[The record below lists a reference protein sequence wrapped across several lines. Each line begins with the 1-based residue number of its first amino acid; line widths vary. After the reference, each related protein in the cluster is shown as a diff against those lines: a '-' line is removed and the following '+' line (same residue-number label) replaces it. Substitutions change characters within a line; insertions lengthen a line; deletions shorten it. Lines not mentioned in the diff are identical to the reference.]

1 MSVDVELD
9 PVLIAVVQ
17 GALSNIQAE
26 MTATLRQ
33 SGRSAVATIA
43 HDYSNAIFDH
53 DTEMVLQG
61 EDLPAHLGSLMAG
74 AKGVAEYFGKEVYDG
89 DLYYH
94 NDPTYGGSH
103 ITDMCAYK
111 PVFVDGELAFWAV
124 SKLHVVDCGGP
135 VAGGYNST
143 ATDIYSEGLRIPPI
157 RLVDKGTLRSDI
169 LNMILLNVRVSENQ
183 AGDIRAQFGA
193 VNIAAKRLK
202 ELCAKYGLAT
212 IRAILARLKDLADRQ
227 MRALVSAIPD
237 GTSVGMAIM
246 EDTGHGLGDIELKA
260 HVTVEGDQ
268 LHIRLESPPQI
279 PYYAN
284 SYKSNT
290 ISGVYLGLIMWAQVP
305 PPYNEGLYRC
315 VTIDYGPEGTL
326 LNAVEPAAHVM
337 STSMPN
343 ENVTEA
349 VRRALAAA
357 KPTRLMAEWGA
368 TFGCTLAGVD
378 PRTDE
383 EFVTLSVAA
392 IISGAG
398 AIEDA
403 MDGWHMIG
411 PANTLGAL
419 TSGDTETIEA
429 VYPYIVHEYMLRE
442 DSAGPGYWRGGCGNR
457 MTIEPL
463 GDMSVAIVGSG
474 FRAPARGEK
483 GADSRIEDSKKAIG
497 IIQRADGT
505 REDVVS
511 ARQFKLHKG
520 DRYTHLNPGGGG
532 VGDAYDRPVEHVLE
546 DVRNRLVSPEAA
558 RIEYGVVMSPDLS
571 AVDEKETSALR
582 ATPAVE
588 LA

>member
-1 MSVDVELD
+1 MSTAVSID

-53 DTEMVLQG
+53 ETEMVLQG

-74 AKGVAEYFGKEVYDG
+74 AKGVAAYFGGQVRDG

-103 ITDMCAYK
+103 LTDMCAYK
-111 PVFVDGELAFWAV
+111 PIFVDGELAFWAV

-135 VAGGYNST
+135 VAGGYNSS

-157 RLVDKGTLRSDI
+157 RLMENGELRNDI

-193 VNIAAKRLK
+193 VNIAEKRLK
-202 ELCAKYGLAT
+202 DLCAKYGLDT
-212 IRAILARLKDLADRQ
+212 IRTITARLKDLADRQ
-227 MRALVSAIPD
+227 MRTLVAAVPD
-237 GTSVGMAIM
+237 GTSVGAAIV
-246 EDTGHGLGDIELKA
+246 EDTGHGLGDMEIRAFVTIEGE
-260 HVTVEGDQ
+260 T

-279 PYYAN
+279 PYYSN

-326 LNAVEPAAHVM
+326 LNAREPAAHIM

-357 KPTRLMAEWGA
+357 KPTRSMAEWGA

-378 PRTDE
+378 PRTNE

-398 AIEDA
+398 AIEET

-429 VYPYIVHEYMLRE
+429 VYPYIVHEYKLRE
-442 DSAGPGYWRGGCGNR
+442 DSAGPGKWRGGCGNR

-463 GDMSVAIVGSG
+463 GDMQVAIVGSG

-483 GADSRIEDSKKAIG
+483 GAEALMTDSKKAIG
-497 IIQRADGT
+497 HIVRADGT
-505 REDVVS
+505 TEEVVS
-511 ARQFKLHKG
+511 ARAFRLSKG

-532 VGDAYDRPVEHVLE
+532 VGDPFERPVDQVLT
-546 DVRNRLVSPEAA
+546 DVGNLLVSPEAA
-558 RIEYGVVMSPDLS
+558 QIEYGVAVTADLL
-571 AVDEKETSALR
+571 AVDDGETQRLRSAR
-582 ATPAVE
+582 AA
-588 LA
+588 